1 MEKLKIG
8 IVGEAKTIVT
18 PDNTAVK
25 FGSGAVDVFATPAMI
40 GLMENA
46 AINAVDRLLPPG
58 QATVGTKIES
68 THLTATPIGMEV
80 SAKATL
86 IELDKRRM
94 LFKVEAYDEKEK
106 IGEGTH
112 ERFIIDL
119 EKFLQ
124 KAGRK

>member
-1 MEKLKIG
+1 MSQLKTG
-8 IVGEAKTIVT
+8 IVGEAKVKVT

-46 AINAVDRLLPPG
+46 AINAVDKLLPQG

-68 THLTATPIGMEV
+68 THTAATPIGMEV
-80 SAKATL
+80 TAKATL
-86 IELDKRRM
+86 VELDRKR
-94 LFKVEAYDEKEK
+94 LVFKVEAYDEKEK

-124 KAGRK
+124 KAGQK